1 MVCRVTV
8 KDINKFKNY
17 WLIQSTMSAED
28 ILQDADTIEDLINK
42 RYLNKI
48 MSSDYDIKTKGDFNM
63 DYNVD
68 FYKKILET

>member
-1 MVCRVTV
+1 MPYKVTV

-63 DYNVD
+63 DYSVD
-68 FYKKILET
+68 FYKKILES

>member
-1 MVCRVTV
+1 
-8 KDINKFKNY
+8 
-17 WLIQSTMSAED
+17 MSAED

-48 MSSDYDIKTKGDFNM
+48 MSSDYDINTKGDFNM